1 MPTLIELQQA
11 LPLYAQLLFYAVIGA
26 LVVGTFFSIVGF
38 MFRHALAIIAIA
50 TILFVMKYGSEFILV
65 PQLLSRDLYSYK

>member
-65 PQLLSRDLYSYK
+65 PQLLIRDLYLYK

>member
-50 TILFVMKYGSEFILV
+50 TSNSIKVKPLTIFFCI
-65 PQLLSRDLYSYK
+65 

>member
-38 MFRHALAIIAIA
+38 MFRHALAIIAIV

>member
-11 LPLYAQLLFYAVIGA
+11 LPFYAQLLFYAVIGA

-38 MFRHALAIIAIA
+38 MFRNALAIIAIV
-50 TILFVMKYGSEFILV
+50 TILFVLKYG
-65 PQLLSRDLYSYK
+65 

>member
-1 MPTLIELQQA
+1 MPTLIEIQQA
-11 LPLYAQLLFYAVIGA
+11 LPLYAQLLFYAVVGA

-50 TILFVMKYGSEFILV
+50 AITFVFYYGGELIFLV
-65 PQLLSRDLYSYK
+65 P